1 MAGGLRTYTKAVLP
15 PPYARRRT
23 PAARAPSTP
32 PVSTAAVTAAPLT
45 RCSPV
50 ASRPPATLAPR
61 ALQVLFIL
69 LVTCGEMA
77 IVLCYFQLC
86 NENYMW
92 QWRAFLNTGS
102 AGLFLFGYRP
112 SAADASPDPPP

>member
-1 MAGGLRTYTKAVLP
+1 M
-15 PPYARRRT
+15 
-23 PAARAPSTP
+23 
-32 PVSTAAVTAAPLT
+32 
-45 RCSPV
+45 
-50 ASRPPATLAPR
+50 
-61 ALQVLFIL
+61 LFIL

-102 AGLFLFGYRP
+102 AGLFLFGYR
-112 SAADASPDPPP
+112 STAADPNPHPDHSP

>member
-1 MAGGLRTYTKAVLP
+1 M
-15 PPYARRRT
+15 
-23 PAARAPSTP
+23 
-32 PVSTAAVTAAPLT
+32 
-45 RCSPV
+45 
-50 ASRPPATLAPR
+50 
-61 ALQVLFIL
+61 LFIL

-102 AGLFLFGYRP
+102 AGLFLFGYRLATP
-112 SAADASPDPPP
+112 TPTPNPTLNLP